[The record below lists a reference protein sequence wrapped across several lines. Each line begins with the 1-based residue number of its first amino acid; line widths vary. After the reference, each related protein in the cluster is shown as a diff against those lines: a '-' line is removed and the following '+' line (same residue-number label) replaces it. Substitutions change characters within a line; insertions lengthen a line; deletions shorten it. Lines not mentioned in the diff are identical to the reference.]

1 MRHALHS
8 LARSRG
14 FTIAA
19 VLTVALGITST
30 ASLFTVVDGSLIKP
44 LPYRDSGRLVAAGP
58 VLAADFRDIQTQN
71 QAFESTALY
80 DSGQYVLSEDGEA
93 IPLQGVAVSRDFFS
107 ILAVAPVLGRS
118 FIASEYQPT
127 DSNVVVLSHELW
139 MQRFKSDPQVLGSSI
154 FLNSKPYTIVGV
166 FPSWVRFK
174 ENWFGKQ
181 ADIWLP
187 LALTPLQL
195 EQRGPPKWTTKGPA
209 TDYYASA
216 MLARLK
222 HGVTIENA
230 QDNLDAILARLASEH
245 SEDAAVKRWKLF
257 SLNFL
262 QTGPIGNILW
272 PLFGGAALLLL
283 IACVNVSGLLFAR
296 GFGRRREMAIRSVL
310 GARRTEIAGCFLGES
325 LLVSVFGALLAL
337 PLSVGALG
345 IFKGLSPPSYTQR
358 FQYAAIDGWVLLF
371 TLTVVLLSTVF
382 CGLFSAIV
390 CSRPNFNTDLKG
402 SANLHV
408 SFRSGHWLNWQKV
421 LLAAQIG
428 AATVLLIGAGLM
440 GRSLWLTSHQ
450 KLGFNPRNAA
460 VVSFMQIN
468 NLQNARSLD
477 LSRVRTLEE
486 ELLRDVKALPMV
498 QHASL
503 SNLNFEGVPEIYF
516 ALNASASTGIRDR
529 PLAYWWNVTPEFQE
543 TMGISLLRGRFF
555 SSEDTLGSQPVVVIN
570 QRLASTYFNGSDPV
584 GKHLTLFMYDPLPKR
599 VDAQIVGVAMD
610 TRMAGISV
618 PVGPEIYTCLLQNT
632 RSGGLIVRSD
642 AAKAVLAPVLR
653 ERIQQ
658 TQRDWALV
666 DVKPAE
672 QAIAE
677 SSLALPE
684 FLTSLVVVFAFLALG
699 LTLVGIYGSAALH
712 VRQRTPEIGIRM
724 ALGAQRRHILKTIL
738 FGSAFTSLAG
748 VSVGLVAALDLT
760 SLIRAWLYGV
770 PPDDPLTFVLA
781 GAVLLVVC
789 LLASYIP
796 SRRALRVDPAIALRH
811 E

>member
-1 MRHALHS
+1 MRHTLRS

-19 VLTVALGITST
+19 VLTIALGITST
-30 ASLFTVVDGSLIKP
+30 ASLFTVIDGSLIKP

-93 IPLQGVAVSRDFFS
+93 TPLQGVAVSRDFFS
-107 ILAVAPVLGRS
+107 ILAVAPALGRS
-118 FIASEYQPT
+118 FIASEYQPV

-139 MQRFKSDPQVLGSSI
+139 VHRFKSDPQVLGSSI
-154 FLNSKPYTIVGV
+154 FLNSKPYTIVGIL
-166 FPSWVRFK
+166 PSWVRFK
-174 ENWFGKQ
+174 ENWSDKQ

-195 EQRGPPKWTTKGPA
+195 DQRGSPKWTAKGPA
-209 TDYYASA
+209 ADYYASA
-216 MLARLK
+216 MLGRLK
-222 HGVTIENA
+222 SGVTIEKA
-230 QDNLDAILARLASEH
+230 QENLDAILAGLASEH
-245 SEDAAVKRWKLF
+245 SEDAAVKNWKLF
-257 SLNFL
+257 SLSFL

-296 GFGRRREMAIRSVL
+296 GFSRRREMAIRSVL
-310 GARRTEIAGCFLGES
+310 GARRTQIAGYFLGES
-325 LLVSVFGALLAL
+325 LVVSIFGALLAL

-345 IFKGLSPPSYTQR
+345 IFKSLSPQSYTQR
-358 FQYAAIDGWVLLF
+358 FQYAAIDGWILLF
-371 TLTVVLLSTVF
+371 TLTVVLLTTIF

-390 CSRPNFNTDLKG
+390 CSRPNFNTYLKG
-402 SANLHV
+402 SANVHV
-408 SFRSGHWLNWQKV
+408 SFRSGHWSNWQRV

-428 AATVLLIGAGLM
+428 ATAVLLIAASLM

-460 VVSFMQIN
+460 MVSFMQVN
-468 NLQNARSLD
+468 NLQNARVLD

-486 ELLRDVKALPMV
+486 ELLRNVKALSMV
-498 QHASL
+498 QNASL
-503 SNLNFEGVPEIYF
+503 SNLNFEGAPEMYF
-516 ALNASASTGIRDR
+516 APNASASTGTRDR
-529 PLAYWWNVTPEFQE
+529 LLAYWWNVTPEFQE
-543 TMGISLLRGRFF
+543 TMRISLLQGRFF
-555 SSEDTLGSQPVVVIN
+555 SNEDTLKSQPVVVIN

-610 TRMAGISV
+610 TRMAGIST

-642 AAKAVLAPVLR
+642 AAKAAMIPVLR

-658 TQRDWALV
+658 TQHDWALV
-666 DVKPAE
+666 DVKPVE

-684 FLTSLVVVFAFLALG
+684 FLTSLVVVFAFLALV
-699 LTLVGIYGSAALH
+699 LTLVGIFGSATLH
-712 VRQRTPEIGIRM
+712 VRQRKPEIGIRM
-724 ALGAQRRHILKTIL
+724 ALGAQQTDVLKTVL
-738 FGSAFTSLAG
+738 FGSALTSLAG
-748 VSVGLVAALDLT
+748 VSIGVVGALTLT
-760 SLIRAWLYGV
+760 TLIRAWLYGV
-770 PPDDPLTFVLA
+770 PPDDPLTFGVT
-781 GAVLLVVC
+781 GAVLLIIC

-796 SRRALRVDPAIALRH
+796 SRRALRVDPAVILRH